1 MEIRWMQTFVAVA
14 EELHF
19 GHAAERL
26 HIAQPAVSQQIQNIE
41 ADLGVQL
48 FRRDKRSVELT
59 PAGQAFLEPCRKAL
73 EAIDTASLIARNSAS
88 GETGLVRIGFSAWL
102 TSDYLTILSSL
113 LAQKH
118 PGITYRIGSSQAADD
133 MQHDIRDS
141 KLDIAI
147 MAGPVT
153 EPNLGK
159 LALARQR
166 MGVVVPE
173 GHPFEKKKEIPFSAL
188 QDQPMIALPTS
199 PGFNVRNA
207 IYNGCKEAGF
217 VPRIEMEIS
226 DGLSVNLLNIN
237 GIGLAF
243 LGSGAQ
249 SFITGAQRFR
259 PLTNPV
265 VEVDTQVIWKPANLT
280 PTLQRV
286 LEVCKEAAE
295 IYKNNSL

>member
-1 MEIRWMQTFVAVA
+1 MEIRWMQTFIAVA

-73 EAIDTASLIARNSAS
+73 ESIDAASTIARNSAS

-102 TSDYLTILSSL
+102 TSDYLTILTSL
-113 LAQKH
+113 LSQKH
-118 PGITYRIGSSQAADD
+118 PGITYKIGSSQTADA
-133 MQHDIRDS
+133 MQHDVRDS
-141 KLDIAI
+141 KLDIAVF
-147 MAGPVT
+147 AGPIIESSLET
-153 EPNLGK
+153 ISLPS
-159 LALARQR
+159 QR
-166 MGVVVPE
+166 LGVVVPK
-173 GHPFEKKKEIPFSAL
+173 GHKFEKLKEVPFPSL
-188 QDQPMIALPTS
+188 KDQPMIALPMV

-207 IYNGCKEAGF
+207 VYEGCKSAGF
-217 VPRIEMEIS
+217 APRIEMEIS

-237 GIGLAF
+237 GIGLSF

-249 SFITGAQRFR
+249 NFITNSQRFR
-259 PLTNPV
+259 PLTEPV
-265 VEVDTQVIWKPANLT
+265 VDMPTHVAWKSANLT
-280 PTLQRV
+280 PTLARV
-286 LEVCKEAAE
+286 LEVCKEAAK
-295 IYKNNSL
+295 IYKKNEL

>member
-113 LAQKH
+113 LAKKY
-118 PGITYRIGSSQAADD
+118 PGITYRIGASQAADA
-133 MQHDIRDS
+133 MQHDVRDS
-141 KLDIAI
+141 KLDIAVL
-147 MAGPVT
+147 AGPIT
-153 EPNLGK
+153 EASLSKMVLPP
-159 LALARQR
+159 QR
-166 MGVVVPE
+166 LGVVIPK
-173 GHPFEKKKEIPFSAL
+173 GHPFEKKKEVPVAAL
-188 QDQPMIALPTS
+188 RDQPMIALPAN

-207 IYNGCKEAGF
+207 VYNACKEAGF
-217 VPRIEMEIS
+217 APRIDMEIS
-226 DGLSVNLLNIN
+226 DGLSVNLLNVN
-237 GIGLAF
+237 GIGLSF

-249 SFITGAQRFR
+249 SFITNAQSFR
-259 PLTNPV
+259 PLTEPKIEVETSV
-265 VEVDTQVIWKPANLT
+265 VWKAANLT

-286 LEVCKEAAE
+286 LEVCTEAAE
-295 IYKNNSL
+295 VYQTNNL

>member
-1 MEIRWMQTFVAVA
+1 MQTFIAVA

-59 PAGQAFLEPCRKAL
+59 PAGQAFLEPCRAAL
-73 EAIDTASLIARNSAS
+73 ESIEAASAIARNSAS

-102 TSDYLTILSSL
+102 TSDFLTILSSL
-113 LAQKH
+113 LAQKY
-118 PGITYRIGSSQAADD
+118 PGITYRIGASQTADA
-133 MQHDIRDS
+133 MQHDVRDS

-147 MAGPVT
+147 VAGPIT
-153 EPNLGK
+153 ETSLSTLP
-159 LALARQR
+159 LAPQR
-166 MGVVVPE
+166 MGVVVPV
-173 GHPFEKKKEIPFSAL
+173 GHPFEKKDEIPFSAL
-188 QDQPMIALPTS
+188 HDQPLIALPPL

-217 VPRIEMEIS
+217 VPRIDMEIS

-237 GIGLAF
+237 GIGLSF

-249 SFITGAQRFR
+249 SFITSAQRFR
-259 PLTNPV
+259 PLTDPV
-265 VEVDTQVIWKPANLT
+265 IEVPTHVAWKAANLT

-286 LEVCKEAAE
+286 LEVCTEAAE
-295 IYKNNSL
+295 IYRSNNL